1 MGLYQGV
8 LSLVFKTIKII
19 ILFVIKL
26 LGGFWLARKL
36 NKGNTCVLCYHG
48 FSYYDEHLFRP
59 KLFMRPKSFA
69 KRMAWLKSSG
79 YQIVSLQ
86 QAIKRDDENTN
97 NVVITI
103 DDGWASTYELGKP
116 SILLNKLPTMLYVTS
131 YYINKQ
137 GVVINVAL
145 AYILWKSIGKK
156 LRFKNESLGVDQYYL
171 IKTNNIEAIT
181 NSIRD
186 SISQLYD
193 IAERQ
198 AIVLEVAEQLQ
209 VPLYYEGKLLFRML
223 NEYELLELAQ
233 DQVNIQLHTHHHCS
247 PQDEL
252 LFNKEIQQNKDY
264 ILSIM
269 ANAQLDHFCY
279 PSGEC
284 YQKQSNWLESCGV
297 HSATTVTAGLLTA
310 ETDLLHIPRFL
321 DGEDVHQ
328 LEFEAELCGLAEL
341 LRKLTLSSKGI
352 KPTYQ

>member
-8 LSLVFKTIKII
+8 LSLVPKKIKVI
-19 ILFVIKL
+19 ILCIIKQ

-59 KLFMRPKSFA
+59 KLFMQPKSFA
-69 KRMAWLKSSG
+69 KRMAWLKESG
-79 YQIVSLQ
+79 YQVLSLQ
-86 QAIKRDDENTN
+86 QAIKRVDESTN

-103 DDGWASTYELGKP
+103 DDGWAGTYELGKQ
-116 SILLNKLPTMLYVTS
+116 SISLNNLPMTLYVTS

-137 GVVINVAL
+137 GIVINVAL

-156 LRFKNESLGVDQYYL
+156 LSFKNESLGIDLLYL
-171 IKTNNIEAIT
+171 IKSNNIEVIA
-181 NSIRD
+181 NSIRE
-186 SISQLYD
+186 SISQLDD

-198 AIVLEVAEQLQ
+198 AIILDIAEQLQ

-233 DQVNIQLHTHHHCS
+233 EQVDIQLHTHHHCS
-247 PQDEL
+247 PQEEL

-264 ILSIM
+264 LLSIM
-269 ANAQLDHFCY
+269 ENAQLEHFCY

-284 YQKQSNWLESCGV
+284 YQQQSIWLESCGV
-297 HSATTVTAGLLTA
+297 QSATTVSAGLFTA

-341 LRKLTLSSKGI
+341 LRKITLFSREV